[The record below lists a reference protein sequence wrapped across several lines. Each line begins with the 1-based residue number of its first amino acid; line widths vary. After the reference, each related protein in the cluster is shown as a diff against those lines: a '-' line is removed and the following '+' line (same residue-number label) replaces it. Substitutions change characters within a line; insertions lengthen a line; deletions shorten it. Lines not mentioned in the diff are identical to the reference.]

1 MACPWGHSS
10 TMMASYLVVEAAGGH
25 GFGEKEKVDAA
36 QLEGEVVYDDADK
49 GRRQHGYLHR

>member
-1 MACPWGHSS
+1 
-10 TMMASYLVVEAAGGH
+10 MMASYLVVEAAGGH